1 MMLFLY
7 HIIICIIIIFSPIII
22 FYRILKNKENKKR
35 YIEKFSVPSKKR
47 VKGHLIW
54 FHGASVGE
62 LLSIIPLIKNYEK
75 NKSITQIL
83 VTSSTLS
90 SSTVLQKFKFKKTIH
105 QFYPLDNIFLTNKF
119 LKFWKP
125 SIAVFVDSEIWP
137 SMYKN
142 IYDKKIPLI
151 LLNARL
157 TKKTFKRWMKIKKFA
172 RSIFKKITIAYPQN
186 LETKTYLKKLETKK
200 IHYLGNLKFAENFEE
215 NFDKINFNLKKEL
228 LKKKIWVASST
239 HKNEE
244 LFCAKAHLQLRK
256 KVKNLITIIIPRHVH
271 RSRDIIL
278 EIENLGLK
286 VSSHS
291 SKPKSL
297 KNTDIYIVDT
307 FGETKKFHRLG
318 FTVFLG
324 GSIIRKGG
332 QNPLEAARFGAK
344 ILHGPNTDNFKD
356 VYKLLNSLKVS
367 KKIHTPKELASS
379 ITFKKNKIIGNKIK
393 NIGQNILKKTIK
405 ELDYFIINE
414 FKKT

>member
-1 MMLFLY
+1 MLFLY
-7 HIIICIIIIFSPIII
+7 QIIVLIIIMFSPIII
-22 FYRILKNKENKKR
+22 IYRILRNKEDKKR

-47 VKGHLIW
+47 VKGNLIW

-62 LLSIIPLIKNYEK
+62 LLSIVPLIKNYEK

-90 SSTVLQKFKFKKTIH
+90 SSNVLQQFKFKKTIH
-105 QFYPLDNIFLTNKF
+105 QFYPIDNLFLTNKF
-119 LKFWKP
+119 LNFWKP
-125 SIAVFVDSEIWP
+125 SIAIFVDSEIWP
-137 SMYKN
+137 SMYNN
-142 IYDKKIPLI
+142 IYDKKIPII

-157 TKKTFKRWMKIKKFA
+157 TKKTFKRWMILKKFG

-186 LETKTYLKKLETKK
+186 LETKKYLKKLETKN
-200 IHYLGNLKFAENFEE
+200 IYYLGNLKFAENFEE
-215 NFDKINFNLKKEL
+215 NFDRINFNLKEEL

-244 LFCAKAHLQLRK
+244 LFCAKAHIQLRK
-256 KVKNLITIIIPRHVH
+256 KVKNLITIIIPRHIH

-286 VSSHS
+286 VSTHS
-291 SKPKSL
+291 SKPRSL

-307 FGETKKFHRLG
+307 FGETKKFHRIG

-324 GSIIRKGG
+324 GSIIQKGG
-332 QNPLEAARFGAK
+332 QNPLEAARFGAR
-344 ILHGPNTDNFKD
+344 ILHGPNIDNFKD
-356 VYKLLNSLKVS
+356 VYQLLNSLKVS
-367 KKIHTPKELASS
+367 KKIQTPRELASS

-393 NIGQNILKKTIK
+393 NIGQNILKNTIK

-414 FKKT
+414 IKKT